1 MAGIEY
7 LIIDEDTKLR
17 TFKNE
22 LRFNEVAFKG

>member
-1 MAGIEY
+1 
-7 LIIDEDTKLR
+7 LVIDEDTKLR